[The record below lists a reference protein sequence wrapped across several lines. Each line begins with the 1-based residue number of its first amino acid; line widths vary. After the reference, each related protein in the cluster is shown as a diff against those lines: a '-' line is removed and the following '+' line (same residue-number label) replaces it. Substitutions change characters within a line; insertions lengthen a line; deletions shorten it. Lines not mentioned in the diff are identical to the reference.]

1 MLALF
6 IVLPVLMNISV
17 FILTPLLIYLVYLFG
32 KKATLPDTFLL
43 RYGPF
48 ITSVIFTL
56 VVWLIT
62 ASVNGGD
69 FSGDNYGLIVFLPFF
84 YFFFVA
90 EFTGSFWLLPVLVII
105 CHLFFT
111 ACFAFGTWRS
121 QRFKTAGNKKAFPV
135 LALILA
141 LAAVA
146 TVQGCVQRRNVLH
159 DDPSHPEVEEL
170 GQGQWRLELDYR
182 PFQAQS
188 GARLI
193 SPKTPPSLQIDH
205 DYPVLDGAE
214 ALIPIYA
221 AAANA
226 IYKADVIRDGENTR
240 GKTVRFSQSSP
251 AAYKALLDGEAD
263 MIFAAAPSDEQKQEA
278 AAKGLSYTL
287 TPIGR
292 EAFVFLVNEQNP
304 VKSLSVEQ
312 LRDIYSGK
320 INDWKDVGGAPEKI
334 MAFQRNEGSGSQTA
348 MLRGVMR
355 GTPMR
360 KPLEAEYVGGMGG
373 LLRGVAG
380 YRNFG
385 NAIGYSFRYYATA
398 MNSVPGIRLLAVN
411 GIEPTVE
418 NIRNGSYPFTNDF
431 YIVTVRP
438 PSENAARLRDWF
450 VSDEGQQFIAEA
462 GYVPLRGGSR

>member
-1 MLALF
+1 
-6 IVLPVLMNISV
+6 
-17 FILTPLLIYLVYLFG
+17 
-32 KKATLPDTFLL
+32 
-43 RYGPF
+43 
-48 ITSVIFTL
+48 
-56 VVWLIT
+56 
-62 ASVNGGD
+62 
-69 FSGDNYGLIVFLPFF
+69 
-84 YFFFVA
+84 
-90 EFTGSFWLLPVLVII
+90 
-105 CHLFFT
+105 
-111 ACFAFGTWRS
+111 
-121 QRFKTAGNKKAFPV
+121 
-135 LALILA
+135 
-141 LAAVA
+141 
-146 TVQGCVQRRNVLH
+146 VQGCVQRRNVLH